1 MEIEL
6 VEKAD
11 PADFLGGGGGRETPK
26 KTPKRQKE
34 GQNVSEL
41 EMKKKIKKKL

>member
-11 PADFLGGGGGRETPK
+11 PADFLGGGGRETPK
-26 KTPKRQKE
+26 KNPKRQKE